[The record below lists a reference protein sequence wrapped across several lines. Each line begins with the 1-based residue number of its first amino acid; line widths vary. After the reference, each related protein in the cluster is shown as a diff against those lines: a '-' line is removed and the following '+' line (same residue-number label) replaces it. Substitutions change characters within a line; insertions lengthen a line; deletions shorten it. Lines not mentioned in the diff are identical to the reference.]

1 MDMPPRKPKS
11 IKRRLRVSRV
21 GGVMS
26 GRRPRA
32 AKSKRPYKGCPL
44 KVTIE
49 CFSWPPITVTAQTL
63 GLTPEQVEK
72 CDIKPGHRLYWCSEC
87 RCVYYLSNNFAYIIG
102 KREVEGSDFIPG
114 ELRSGRYIGGR

>member
-11 IKRRLRVSRV
+11 RKKRLRVSTV
-21 GGVMS
+21 GGVVS
-26 GRRPRA
+26 RSRSRVA
-32 AKSKRPYKGCPL
+32 RSKRPYKGCPL

-49 CFSWPPITVTAQTL
+49 CFSWPPITVTVQTL

-72 CDIKPGHRLYWCSEC
+72 YGIKPGHRLYWCSEC

-114 ELRSGRYIGGR
+114 ELRGGRYVGDR